1 MFELKSSIKGF
12 LNDEYWLERKEDWE
26 WTNVDLLVESD
37 IAELFFNMWFREP
50 STFVNVLERIVQW
63 VEITKQEADLMLN
76 LDSINLIK
84 FLKLFL
90 QNYNLSSESKNKD
103 KVTALDIIINLHK
116 KILNWLC
123 DLEKK

>member
-1 MFELKSSIKGF
+1 
-12 LNDEYWLERKEDWE
+12 
-26 WTNVDLLVESD
+26 
-37 IAELFFNMWFREP
+37 
-50 STFVNVLERIVQW
+50 
-63 VEITKQEADLMLN
+63 MLN

-116 KILNWLC
+116 KILN
-123 DLEKK
+123 